1 MATGSWVL
9 RWLAATCWR
18 RPHVGDLT
26 RAGHSGQQVVNPGS
40 WPVLPL
46 ARRCHVGSPQA
57 RCRNT
62 PTQGTPGSC
71 SASTRRPPRVQLLA
85 DDGRQSSPVPSY
97 ALAAEGEWG
106 DRRKTSTGRGEV
118 LLEVRRTFVASRLS
132 AAYLAAAYAQ
142 VVPRHRR
149 RMGHPE
155 VREAPFVE
163 ATGQRAAG
171 EGRGIRDV

>member
-1 MATGSWVL
+1 MGTGSWVL
-9 RWLAATCWR
+9 RWLAATRGR
-18 RPHVGDLT
+18 RLRVGDLT
-26 RAGHSGQQVVNPGS
+26 SAGHSGQQVVNPDIR
-40 WPVLPL
+40 PVLPL

-71 SASTRRPPRVQLLA
+71 SPSLRRPPSVQLLA
-85 DDGRQSSPVPSY
+85 DDGRQSSPVPSHTV
-97 ALAAEGEWG
+97 AAEGERE
-106 DRRKTSTGRGEV
+106 DRRKTSGRGEV

-149 RMGHPE
+149 RMGHTE

-163 ATGQRAAG
+163 VNPEMRR
-171 EGRGIRDV
+171 GRRSRYT

>member
-1 MATGSWVL
+1 MLGHHKLSAETPLRRERLDHAHHQHVVPESATVGR
-9 RWLAATCWR
+9 RW
-18 RPHVGDLT
+18 
-26 RAGHSGQQVVNPGS
+26 
-40 WPVLPL
+40 
-46 ARRCHVGSPQA
+46 
-57 RCRNT
+57 
-62 PTQGTPGSC
+62 
-71 SASTRRPPRVQLLA
+71 
-85 DDGRQSSPVPSY
+85 SSIVTVPSH
-97 ALAAEGEWG
+97 ALAAEGERE

-118 LLEVRRTFVASRLS
+118 LLEVRRTFVAGRLS

-155 VREAPFVE
+155 VREAPFE